1 MTEPAPTWPA
11 GQRVAVAVTILFE
24 TWSDGKSPS
33 YSVQTTNLKPGA
45 VDHAGASWASY
56 GGRQGAGRLLRALD
70 RHEVPAT
77 FFTNARCV
85 EQYPDAVARIVRA
98 GHDLGGHGYT
108 QDGLLAY
115 MEPDEER
122 ATIRRCTDLLT
133 SAAGKPVRGWLSP
146 VLAYTPHTAGLL
158 AQAGYGWHSDV
169 NDADLPRVMQT
180 PHGPIVGIPTSEF
193 TDNRVLRASPRDF
206 VEVYCDTFDYLYR
219 HEPGSLLVL
228 ALHCHFGGRPL
239 MTAALDQVLTHIR
252 KSRDVWFARH
262 EELAACARATHTP
275 KT

>member
-1 MTEPAPTWPA
+1 MMSASSSAWP
-11 GQRVAVAVTILFE
+11 GGHRVAVAITILFE

-45 VDHAGASWASY
+45 IDHAGASWASY
-56 GGRQGAGRLLRALD
+56 GGKAGVWRLIRTLD
-70 RHEVPAT
+70 RHGVPAT

-85 EQYPDAVARIVRA
+85 EQYPEAVAAIVRS

-115 MEPDEER
+115 MEPEEER
-122 ATIRRCTDLLT
+122 ATIRRSADLLA
-133 SAAGKPVRGWLSP
+133 SAAGKPLRGWLSP

-158 AQAGYGWHSDV
+158 AEAGFAWHSDV
-169 NDADLPRVMQT
+169 NDADLPVLTQT
-180 PHGPIVGIPTSEF
+180 AHGPIVGIPTSEF

-206 VEVYCDTFDYLYR
+206 VEVYCDTFDFLYR
-219 HEPGSLLVL
+219 HESKSLLVL

-239 MTAALDQVLTHIR
+239 MSAALDQVLTHIR
-252 KSRDVWFARH
+252 RCPDVWFARH
-262 EELAACARATHTP
+262 DELAACTVATG
-275 KT
+275 